1 MSLLKELTQQQEGVL
16 GRYALLPL
24 DYIWKGRLLNN
35 SKEDYLP
42 ILAPSYFIKI
52 QLWPNFQIAWQQNW
66 LGRTT

>member
-1 MSLLKELTQQQEGVL
+1 MSLLKELTQQQKGVL

-42 ILAPSYFIKI
+42 ILVPYYYIKI
-52 QLWPNFQIAWQQNW
+52 EMLSHFQIAWQQNW